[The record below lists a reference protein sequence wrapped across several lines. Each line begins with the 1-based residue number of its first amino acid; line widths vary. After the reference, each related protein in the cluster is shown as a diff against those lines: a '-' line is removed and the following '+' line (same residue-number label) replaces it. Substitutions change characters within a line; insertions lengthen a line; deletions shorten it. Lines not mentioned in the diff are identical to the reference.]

1 MKSDFDLLTFIKN
14 QDKKTIIFFA
24 ALLMLAL
31 ILIFFGGIDKAEAQ
45 RDEADELAE
54 LCSSISGVGECKV
67 MISYRDGE
75 VFAVAILCEGAESP
89 KVRQK
94 LTEFVCSMYGI
105 GANRV
110 TIQPL
115 AKENKK

>member
-1 MKSDFDLLTFIKN
+1 MKSDFDLLTFIKK
-14 QDKKTIIFFA
+14 QDKKTIFFFA
-24 ALLMLAL
+24 VLLMLAL
-31 ILIFFGGIDKAEAQ
+31 ILIFSGGTDKTVAQ

-54 LCSSISGVGECKV
+54 LCSAISGVGE
-67 MISYRDGE
+67 
-75 VFAVAILCEGAESP
+75 

-105 GANRV
+105 GTNRV